1 MGEQVAA
8 ALLPSAETQKYMH
21 LENCISRERHQ
32 ISKAKRTEEVCQVKK
47 PFQRKS
53 FKGSRETW
61 KMASGNAMPGVRRN
75 QAKKSTGRM
84 PWH

>member
-8 ALLPSAETQKYMH
+8 ALLPSAETQKTMY

-32 ISKAKRTEEVCQVKK
+32 ISCVKGERSPEDATK

-53 FKGSRETW
+53 FKRDARETW
-61 KMASGNAMPGVRRN
+61 REGIR
-75 QAKKSTGRM
+75 
-84 PWH
+84 